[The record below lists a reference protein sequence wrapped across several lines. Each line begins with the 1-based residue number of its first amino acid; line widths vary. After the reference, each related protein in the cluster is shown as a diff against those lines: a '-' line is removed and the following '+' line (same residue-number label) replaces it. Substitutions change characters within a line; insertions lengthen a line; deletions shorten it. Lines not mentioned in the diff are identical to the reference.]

1 MRSRF
6 MFTVALPAL
15 ALMACSASEDAT
27 TDDTM
32 TDDAAATMEDAAE
45 TAGETMDDAG
55 DAAGDMM
62 DDAGDT
68 AGDMMDDAGE
78 MASDVMDNAGDMAS
92 DMAEEVEMA
101 ATDMADD
108 AMEQCFGIALA
119 GENDCAAGPGTSCE
133 GTSTV
138 DYQGNAWTYVPT
150 GTCESVETPH
160 GNGSLTEVVRP

>member
-15 ALMACSASEDAT
+15 ALMACSASEEAT
-27 TDDTM
+27 SDDTM
-32 TDDAAATMEDAAE
+32 TDDAAATMEDATE
-45 TAGETMDDAG
+45 TAAH
-55 DAAGDMM
+55 
-62 DDAGDT
+62 DAGDT

-78 MASDVMDNAGDMAS
+78 AAGDMMDDAGEAAGDMMDGAGDMAS

-101 ATDMADD
+101 ATDMA
-108 AMEQCFGIALA
+108 AEATEQCYGIALA

-138 DYQGNAWTYVPT
+138 DYQGNAWTYVPE
-150 GTCESVETPH
+150 GTCDSVETPH